1 MHDKKKIAIAILLSF
16 IVFIVVLLG
25 QMMLQQRDAK
35 SPGATPPAQTE
46 PARDPAPTGPVGS
59 SGTTQPA
66 EPASPAAP
74 AESASPAAPAA
85 PAGATLPGGA
95 GQDAPQK
102 P

>member
-16 IVFIVVLLG
+16 IVFIIVLLG

-46 PARDPAPTGPVGS
+46 PAREPAPTGPVGS

-66 EPASPAAP
+66 E
-74 AESASPAAPAA
+74 SASPAEPAEPAA
-85 PAGATLPGGA
+85 PAGATQPGGA

>member
-46 PARDPAPTGPVGS
+46 PAREPAPSGPVGS
-59 SGTTQPA
+59 SGTAQ
-66 EPASPAAP
+66 PAAP
-74 AESASPAAPAA
+74 AESASPA
-85 PAGATLPGGA
+85 GATQPGGA

>member
-25 QMMLQQRDAK
+25 QMMLQQRDTK
-35 SPGATPPAQTE
+35 SPSATPPAQTE
-46 PARDPAPTGPVGS
+46 PANEPAPSGPVGS
-59 SGTTQPA
+59 SGTAQ
-66 EPASPAAP
+66 PAAP
-74 AESASPAAPAA
+74 AESASPA
-85 PAGATLPGGA
+85 GATQPGGA

>member
-16 IVFIVVLLG
+16 IDFIIVLLG

-46 PARDPAPTGPVGS
+46 PAREPASSGPVGS
-59 SGTTQPA
+59 SGTAQP
-66 EPASPAAP
+66 
-74 AESASPAAPAA
+74 ASPAAPAA
-85 PAGATLPGGA
+85 PAEAASPAGATPPGGA

>member
-16 IVFIVVLLG
+16 IVFIIVLLG

-59 SGTTQPA
+59 SGTAQPA

-74 AESASPAAPAA
+74 ASPAEPAA
-85 PAGATLPGGA
+85 PAGATQPGGA

>member
-16 IVFIVVLLG
+16 IVFIIVLLG
-25 QMMLQQRDAK
+25 QMMLQQRDTK
-35 SPGATPPAQTE
+35 SPSATPPAQTE
-46 PARDPAPTGPVGS
+46 PVRESAPAGPVGS

-66 EPASPAAP
+66 APAKPAASAEPASPA
-74 AESASPAAPAA
+74 
-85 PAGATLPGGA
+85 GATQPGGA

>member
-16 IVFIVVLLG
+16 IVFIIVLLG

-66 EPASPAAP
+66 ESASPAAP

>member
-66 EPASPAAP
+66 E
-74 AESASPAAPAA
+74 SASPAEPAEPAA
-85 PAGATLPGGA
+85 PAGATQPGGA
-95 GQDAPQK
+95 GQDALQK

>member
-16 IVFIVVLLG
+16 IVFIIVLLG

-46 PARDPAPTGPVGS
+46 PAREPAPTGPVGS

-66 EPASPAAP
+66 E
-74 AESASPAAPAA
+74 SASPAEPAEPAA
-85 PAGATLPGGA
+85 PAGATQPGGA
-95 GQDAPQK
+95 GQDALQK

>member
-16 IVFIVVLLG
+16 IVFIIVLLG
-25 QMMLQQRDAK
+25 QMMLQQRDTK

-46 PARDPAPTGPVGS
+46 PAREPAPSGPVGS
-59 SGTTQPA
+59 SGTAQ
-66 EPASPAAP
+66 PAAP
-74 AESASPAAPAA
+74 AESASPA
-85 PAGATLPGGA
+85 GATQPGGA

>member
-16 IVFIVVLLG
+16 IVFIIVLLG

-66 EPASPAAP
+66 E
-74 AESASPAAPAA
+74 SASPAEPAEPAA
-85 PAGATLPGGA
+85 PAGATQPGGA
-95 GQDAPQK
+95 GQDALQK

>member
-16 IVFIVVLLG
+16 IVFIIVLLG

-46 PARDPAPTGPVGS
+46 PAREPAPTGPVGS

-66 EPASPAAP
+66 EPA
-74 AESASPAAPAA
+74 A
-85 PAGATLPGGA
+85 PAGATQPGGA

>member
-16 IVFIVVLLG
+16 IVFIIVLLG

-46 PARDPAPTGPVGS
+46 PAREPVPSGPVGS
-59 SGTTQPA
+59 SGTAQ
-66 EPASPAAP
+66 PASPAAP
-74 AESASPAAPAA
+74 AAAAEPAS
-85 PAGATLPGGA
+85 PAGATQPGGA

>member
-16 IVFIVVLLG
+16 IVFIIVLLG

-66 EPASPAAP
+66 E
-74 AESASPAAPAA
+74 SASPAEPAEPAA
-85 PAGATLPGGA
+85 PAGATQPGGA

>member
-46 PARDPAPTGPVGS
+46 PARDPAPAGP
-59 SGTTQPA
+59 SGTAQPA
-66 EPASPAAP
+66 A
-74 AESASPAAPAA
+74 PAAPAA
-85 PAGATLPGGA
+85 PAGASQPGGA